1 MNIAGSSGRHATA
14 VGISMSTTVS
24 RSSGTSANDSFGGGG
39 SSGNVVV
46 VVVVEVVEVAEGVEV
61 APSVVGIADTGVVVG
76 SVSGGS
82 SSVDGR
88 VSAGGSVVVLRRAR
102 VLTGAGVGATVPVVR
117 SAG

>member
-39 SSGNVVV
+39 SGGNVV